1 MTLMVIAISF
11 FYYKNTQDN
20 FQKQMKEYEKEY
32 YFEVKES
39 LKTKINLISDILDY
53 NLVNLNLDIN
63 GQKEYAAQLLNS
75 LKFEQNRSNYFFVY
89 EILDFKGGDN
99 FAKMLVNP
107 NRPDLKGEL
116 ISSNEEDINGKKFRE
131 EFLKNIINSGESY
144 TTYSYKKP
152 NSDGFIE
159 KLSYFKLYSKFNWVI
174 AVGIYTDDI
183 ENELNLRK
191 NEQKQEI
198 KKQIFQNVIL
208 FLLFLTIAIL
218 ISISISNEIY
228 KILKNY
234 KSKVIKNEQ
243 ELILLNKS
251 LEEMM
256 SNIAHQWRQPLSEIS
271 SILMLI
277 KLKFDTKKLD
287 NKIMDKK
294 IDEASRV
301 LEYMSNT
308 IDDFRGFFSSN
319 KEKESFYLKELIKN
333 VITINKTVMDEN
345 GIKIELD
352 IDKNIALHTFL
363 NEYQQVVLN
372 ILKNAKDILL
382 EKKVEKPLIKIK
394 SWEDSNTVFLTISDN
409 GGGIKA
415 EPIGKIFEAYYS
427 TKYDSMGTGIGLY
440 MSKMIVENSL
450 KGKISVENSKFG
462 AVFKI
467 AILKD

>member
-174 AVGIYTDDI
+174 AVGIY
-183 ENELNLRK
+183 
-191 NEQKQEI
+191 
-198 KKQIFQNVIL
+198 
-208 FLLFLTIAIL
+208 
-218 ISISISNEIY
+218 
-228 KILKNY
+228 
-234 KSKVIKNEQ
+234 
-243 ELILLNKS
+243 
-251 LEEMM
+251 
-256 SNIAHQWRQPLSEIS
+256 
-271 SILMLI
+271 
-277 KLKFDTKKLD
+277 
-287 NKIMDKK
+287 
-294 IDEASRV
+294 
-301 LEYMSNT
+301 
-308 IDDFRGFFSSN
+308 
-319 KEKESFYLKELIKN
+319 
-333 VITINKTVMDEN
+333 
-345 GIKIELD
+345 
-352 IDKNIALHTFL
+352 
-363 NEYQQVVLN
+363 
-372 ILKNAKDILL
+372 
-382 EKKVEKPLIKIK
+382 
-394 SWEDSNTVFLTISDN
+394 
-409 GGGIKA
+409 
-415 EPIGKIFEAYYS
+415 
-427 TKYDSMGTGIGLY
+427 
-440 MSKMIVENSL
+440 MI
-450 KGKISVENSKFG
+450 
-462 AVFKI
+462 
-467 AILKD
+467 